1 MQTVQQNNTFTELS
15 RLSDKEF
22 YSITETVNNIT
33 GITLPYS
40 KKVMVEARLRKRLK
54 ELKYYSF
61 SEYYNAQFANE
72 INQDEL
78 LIIIDLLTTN
88 KTDFMREPNH
98 FFFLRDNVLPEFY
111 EENYNSNAGNF
122 QIWSSACS
130 SGEEVYTLS
139 MFLSEFKNAYSN
151 FDYNILGTDI
161 STLVLQSAFQAIYDE
176 ERISVLPI
184 EFKKKYLLRSKDRQK
199 RIFRIVP
206 ELRVKTA
213 FKRLNLMDEVLDVDS
228 TFNVIFCRNVLIYF
242 NRDIQQ
248 KVISK
253 LFTKLRPGG
262 YLFLG
267 HSEAMFNKSE
277 NIVQVGPSIYRK
289 IK

>member
-1 MQTVQQNNTFTELS
+1 MQTLIQKESLAELN
-15 RLSDKEF
+15 RLTDKEF
-22 YSITETVNNIT
+22 YSISETVNSIT

-54 ELKYYSF
+54 ELRYNSF
-61 SEYYNAQFANE
+61 TDYYNALFANE
-72 INQDEL
+72 INGDEL

-98 FFFLRDNVLPEFY
+98 YFFMRDYVLPEFY
-111 EENYNSNAGNF
+111 EENYNSNVGKF

-130 SGEEVYTLS
+130 SGEEVYTLA
-139 MFLSEFKNAYSN
+139 MFLSEFKIAYQN

-161 STLVLQSAFQAIYDE
+161 STLVLQKAYQAIYDE
-176 ERISVLPI
+176 ERISVIPI

-199 RIFRIVP
+199 KIFRIVP
-206 ELRVKTA
+206 GLRVKA
-213 FKRLNLMDEVLDVDS
+213 SFKRLNLMDEVLDVDN

-253 LFTKLRPGG
+253 LFTKLKPGG

-267 HSEAMFNKSE
+267 HSETMFNRSE
-277 NIVQVGPSIYRK
+277 AIIQVGPSIYK
-289 IK
+289 